1 MFAESFEYHAPAS
14 LKEAVALLGQYGE
27 DAKIV
32 TGGMSLIP
40 MMKLR
45 LAMPKHLIDLKKIG
59 EMKGIAESGGKI
71 SIGARTTYWELE
83 SNATLQ
89 GKCPLL
95 AKCAATVG
103 DVQVRNRGT
112 IGGSLVH
119 NDPAADLPAALIAL
133 DAELTLIGKSER
145 KLAIKDFLVDSLTT
159 AIKPDEVLVRISVPA
174 TGKTVS
180 YQKMAQQASGFALV
194 GVAAVLDMSGGK
206 CTAAR
211 IGVTGVSPKAFRAGS
226 VEKALAGKALD
237 AASIA
242 AAAEKVGGDAKDPL
256 GDPLNASP
264 EYRLHLA
271 KVYTRRAIE
280 AAAKV

>member
-1 MFAESFEYHAPAS
+1 MYPESFEYHAPAS
-14 LKEAVALLGQYGE
+14 LKEAVALLAQHGD

-45 LAMPKHLIDLKKIG
+45 LAQPKHLIDLRQI
-59 EMKGIAESGGKI
+59 EELKGISEAGGKFT
-71 SIGARTTYWELE
+71 IGARTTYWELE
-83 SNATLQ
+83 SSAALMA
-89 GKCPLL
+89 KCPLVAL
-95 AKCAATVG
+95 AAAAVG

-112 IGGSLVH
+112 IGGCLVH
-119 NDPAADLPAALIAL
+119 NDPAADLPAALLAL
-133 DAELTLIGKSER
+133 DAELTLLGKSER
-145 KLAIKDFLVDSLTT
+145 KISAKDFLVDSLTT
-159 AIKPDEVLVRISVPA
+159 AIKPDEVLVKITVPSTSKSA
-174 TGKTVS
+174 S

-194 GVAAVLDMSGGK
+194 GVACALEISGGK
-206 CTAAR
+206 CTSAR
-211 IGVTGVSPKAFRAGS
+211 IGVTGVSPKAFRASS

-242 AAAEKVGGDAKDPL
+242 AAAERIVADAKDPI

-271 KVYTRRAIE
+271 QVYTRRAIE
-280 AAAKV
+280 AAAKA

>member
-1 MFAESFEYHAPAS
+1 MYPESFEYHAPAS
-14 LKEAVALLGQYGE
+14 LKEAVALLGQYGD

-45 LAMPKHLIDLKKIG
+45 LAMPKHLIDLNKIK
-59 EMKGIAESGGKI
+59 ELKGVAESGGKI
-71 SIGARTTYWELE
+71 TIGACTTYWELE
-83 SNATLQ
+83 SNATLLA
-89 GKCPLL
+89 KCPLL
-95 AKCAATVG
+95 ARAAAAVG

-133 DAELTLIGKSER
+133 DAEITLMGKAER
-145 KLAIKDFLVDSLTT
+145 KMSARDFLVDSLTT
-159 AIKPDEVLVRISVPA
+159 AIKPDEVIAKITVPSTSKSA
-174 TGKTVS
+174 S

-194 GVAAVLDMSGGK
+194 GVACALEISGGK
-206 CTAAR
+206 CASAR
-211 IGVTGVSPKAFRAGS
+211 IGVTGVSSKAFRATA
-226 VEKALAGKALD
+226 VEKALMGKSLD

-242 AAAEKVGGDAKDPL
+242 AAAERIVADAKDPL

-271 KVYTRRAIE
+271 QVYTRRAIE
-280 AAAKV
+280 AAAKA